1 MEEAQ
6 RTKLPFLVIAI
17 AFFEF
22 ARAGLILF
30 VALSPMSNYR
40 TDLVPKQTVQVVTM
54 NMFFI
59 PVSANESFLWTG
71 YPPDKSEQKLDLMY
85 NLLLMVPIAV
95 FFAWIGVGLLWRK
108 KWGRGYA
115 VAASVLFVLFWLRGL
130 AFTWPFDH
138 SSIGNPYSMISAQT
152 WQSIYMALTL
162 NAIICLYLVYGN
174 GVAEA
179 FGEKKKDPPPNF
191 DEGSGAGY

>member
-1 MEEAQ
+1 MEEPR

-17 AFFEF
+17 AFFEL
-22 ARAGLILF
+22 ARAGLILLL
-30 VALSPMSNYR
+30 VLSPMPKYR
-40 TDLVPKQTVQVVTM
+40 TDLVPKQTLQVVTT

-59 PVSANESFLWTG
+59 PVSRNESHLWFQHT
-71 YPPDKSEQKLDLMY
+71 PDESELKLDLMD

-108 KWGRGYA
+108 KWGRGW
-115 VAASVLFVLFWLRGL
+115 AATTSALFVLYWLRGL
-130 AFTWPFDH
+130 AIDWAFDH
-138 SSIGNPYSMISAQT
+138 SKLGGRYSRLSAQT

-179 FGEKKKDPPPNF
+179 FGEK
-191 DEGSGAGY
+191 E